1 MGQCARDGDTAPNKT
16 EKNTPPG
23 EIASV
28 HVKEKTIKK
37 ANEDPGAFQ
46 DKRTRATATKYAGG
60 RGSRVSGV
68 WL

>member
-1 MGQCARDGDTAPNKT
+1 MCQGRGHGTKQDR
-16 EKNTPPG
+16 EKYPPG

-37 ANEDPGAFQ
+37 ANEDWGAFQ
-46 DKRTRATATKYAGG
+46 DKRTRATAKYAGG

>member
-1 MGQCARDGDTAPNKT
+1 MCQGRGHGTKQDR
-16 EKNTPPG
+16 EKYPPG

-37 ANEDPGAFQ
+37 ANEDRGAFQ
-46 DKRTRATATKYAGG
+46 ATAKYAGG

>member
-16 EKNTPPG
+16 EKYPPG

-37 ANEDPGAFQ
+37 ANEDRGAFQ
-46 DKRTRATATKYAGG
+46 DKRTRATAKYAGG